1 LHPRRVGIVVAAG
14 AGERFS
20 GSAGRVPKAFVAL
33 GGTSLLVHS
42 TRAMAAACGHLVV
55 VVRGDHIPD
64 AAGLLESEGLHAA
77 VCAGGAT
84 RTESVA
90 AGVRACHTFDLG
102 DWDLVGIHDAAR
114 PLVSEGLV
122 ERVFAAL
129 ADGWDAAAPGMPV
142 VDTLKLVETHGVV
155 RRTIDRHGVW
165 SVQTPQAFRW
175 GVLARAYAG
184 RTGSATD
191 DLALVERAGGRV
203 RLVQGDPFNLKIT
216 YPHDL
221 VLAEA
226 LLAQRRVLER
236 EQRA

>member
-1 LHPRRVGIVVAAG
+1 
-14 AGERFS
+14 
-20 GSAGRVPKAFVAL
+20 
-33 GGTSLLVHS
+33 
-42 TRAMAAACGHLVV
+42 MAEVCGDLVV
-55 VVRGDHIPD
+55 VVCRDRLPE
-64 AAGLLESEGLHAA
+64 AGALLESEALEAV

-90 AGVRACHTFDLG
+90 AGVRACHTFDLRG
-102 DWDLVGIHDAAR
+102 SDLVGVHDAAR

-129 ADGWDAAAPGMPV
+129 ANGWDAAAPGMPV
-142 VDTLKLVETHGVV
+142 VDTLKLVGTHGVV
-155 RRTIDRHGVW
+155 RRTIDREAVW

-175 GVLARAYAG
+175 AVLARAYAG

-236 EQRA
+236 EPGGDRS